1 MLSGTEKIIEMI
13 HEKAEEEKKKILD
26 EAEDEQRI
34 RLDVAEKKAEEKA
47 KVIISKAQSE
57 LKAEL
62 DRYES
67 SAKLKVKQKILQAKE
82 SLIQD
87 VLEAS
92 KDKLKK
98 RVSSKKYEEDLIRLI
113 VDGISALDGDEFE
126 LVYPKNVKTQVTA
139 ANATS
144 AIEKEIGRKAKISIS
159 KDTVRSEGGVV
170 VRTSDAERWVDNTIE
185 ARMERLEADIRYA
198 INKVLFPE
206 DS

>member
-1 MLSGTEKIIEMI
+1 MMSGTEKIIDMI
-13 HEKAEEEKKKILD
+13 HEKAEEEKKEILA
-26 EAEDEQRI
+26 EAENEQRI
-34 RLDVAEKKAEEKA
+34 RLDVAQKKAEEKTKA
-47 KVIISKAQSE
+47 IISKAQSE

-92 KDKLKK
+92 REKLKK
-98 RVSSKKYEEDLIRLI
+98 RVSSKKYEEDLVRLI
-113 VDGISALDGDEFE
+113 VDGVSSLEGDEFE
-126 LVYPKNVKTQVTA
+126 LVYPRNVKTQVTA
-139 ANATS
+139 ADAKG
-144 AIEKEIGRKAKISIS
+144 AIEKELGRKTKISIS
-159 KDTVRSEGGVV
+159 KDTLRSDGGVV

>member
-1 MLSGTEKIIEMI
+1 MSGTEKIVEMI
-13 HEKAEEEKKKILD
+13 REKAEEEKKKILQ

-34 RLDVAEKKAEEKA
+34 RLDVAQKKGEEKSKA
-47 KVIISKAQSE
+47 IISKAQSE

-82 SLIQD
+82 SLLQE

-92 KDKLKK
+92 REKLKK

-113 VDGISALDGDEFE
+113 VDGVNSLEGDAFE
-126 LVYPKNVKTQVTA
+126 LVYPRDVKTQVTA

-144 AIEKEIGRKAKISIS
+144 AIEKEIGKKTKISIS

-170 VRTSDAERWVDNTIE
+170 VRTSDTERWVDNTIE

-206 DS
+206 D